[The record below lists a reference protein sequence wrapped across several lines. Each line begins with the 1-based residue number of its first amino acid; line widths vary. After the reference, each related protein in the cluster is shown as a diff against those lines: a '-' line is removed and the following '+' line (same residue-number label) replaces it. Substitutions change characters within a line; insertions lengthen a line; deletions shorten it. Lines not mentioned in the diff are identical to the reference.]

1 MVYLAKVDN
10 AATANARGLRWFKI
24 AEDGLDTSS
33 GQWGVDRMI
42 NNGGWQYFNMPTCIA
57 PGNYLMRVELLALH
71 SAYNQGGA
79 QFYVRFDWSRF
90 YWMRCSPPS
99 DGMCPDQRYGWRK

>member
-10 AATANARGLRWFKI
+10 AANANARGLRWFKI
-24 AEDGLDTSS
+24 AEDGLDTGS

-42 NNGGWQYFNMPTCIA
+42 NNGGWQYFDMPTCIA
-57 PGNYLMRVELLALH
+57 PGNYLMRVELIALH

-79 QFYVRFDWSRF
+79 QFYVSLLSF
-90 YWMRCSPPS
+90 
-99 DGMCPDQRYGWRK
+99 